1 MTSRKTASLALIV
14 VIILGLLAI
23 SVPAHATNKTVKW
36 TSYGVEPCNKVLSTH
51 ARMTVKDNKVSGP
64 PEVWSLIG
72 WVSGFA
78 TAANSVI
85 GSPPNYFKAMT
96 DIDIVNWVA
105 SFCRDNPN
113 HDLDYAM
120 RTLATD
126 YRPF

>member
-1 MTSRKTASLALIV
+1 MTSRKKTFPALFGL
-14 VIILGLLAI
+14 IILGVLTINTPVDA
-23 SVPAHATNKTVKW
+23 ANKKVFW
-36 TSYGVEPCNKVLSTH
+36 ASYGVEPCSKVLSTH

-72 WVSGFA
+72 WISGFA